1 MADVATYRRNRVCNC
16 PRCRCCGY
24 MGPAVLIT
32 LGVLFLIDQ
41 MSRFGFNETWPILLI
56 VIGVVK
62 VLQWSSPA
70 SGHVDPAYMTTPPP
84 TVLPP
89 QQPPSGTDSQVPHV

>member
-1 MADVATYRRNRVCNC
+1 MAESDTYHKNRACNC
-16 PRCRCCGY
+16 ARCRCSGY

-41 MSRFGFNETWPILLI
+41 ISRFSFHETWPILLI

-62 VLQWSSPA
+62 VLQWNSPA
-70 SGHVDPAYMTTPPP
+70 GGHVEPGYVAPPP
-84 TVLPP
+84 TSPP
-89 QQPPSGTDSQVPHV
+89 MTPPPSGTDSQVPHV